1 MMKKLTAIILCAALM
16 LTLTGCL
23 GDGSVKKPS
32 VMADGT
38 RWDNSWTGMG
48 GYLGVEQPEGDF
60 LQLTSNGDLDGVDLH
75 YATWIAGEETE
86 LEDGA
91 YAYDCQLYLMTEDC
105 GISEDAMDTL
115 QLWREQIG
123 EGFSVTEER
132 TFSANGVDFTLVFY
146 DCLEADSHFAS
157 GVTAMGVWKS
167 IVIVADLG
175 KTADFDLDLAA
186 TIEDFLNG
194 FHYA

>member
-1 MMKKLTAIILCAALM
+1 MKKIICIILCAALM

-23 GDGSVKKPS
+23 GDGSVKNPS
-32 VMADGT
+32 VMSDGT
-38 RWDNSWTGMG
+38 SWDGSWTGMG

-60 LQLTSNGDLDGVDLH
+60 LLLTTNGDLDGVDLH
-75 YATWIAGEETE
+75 YATWIGGGETE
-86 LEDGA
+86 LSDGS
-91 YAYDCQLYLMTEDC
+91 YVYDCQLYLMTEEC
-105 GISEDAMDTL
+105 GISEDAMDTM

-123 EGFSVTEER
+123 AGFSVTEER
-132 TFSANGVDFTLVFY
+132 TVTANGVDFTLVFY
-146 DCLEADSHFAS
+146 DCLEEDSHFAS

-175 KTADFDLDLAA
+175 KVEDYDLDLAA
-186 TIEDFLNG
+186 VIEDFLSG

>member
-1 MMKKLTAIILCAALM
+1 MKKIICIILCAALM

-23 GDGSVKKPS
+23 GDGSVKNPS
-32 VMADGT
+32 VMADGS
-38 RWDNSWTGMG
+38 RWDGSWTGMG

-60 LQLTSNGDLDGVDLH
+60 LLLTTNGDLDGVDLH
-75 YATWIAGEETE
+75 YSTWIGGEETE
-86 LEDGA
+86 LEDGS

-105 GISEDAMDTL
+105 GVSEDAMDTL
-115 QLWREQIG
+115 ALWREQLG
-123 EGFSVTEER
+123 GDFSVTEER
-132 TFSANGVDFTLVFY
+132 TYSANGVDFTLVFY
-146 DCLEADSHFAS
+146 DCLAEDSHFAS
-157 GVTAMGVWKS
+157 GVIAMGVWKS

-175 KTADFDLDLAA
+175 KTADHDLDLTA